1 MLYDRCY
8 LTKRNNEWIGLVE
21 LRQRIGERWRF
32 AAWLAFIIAGVEAFR
47 LALAGFWYFNKI
59 EFVILILSTVFAIAF
74 FRRSSKTYKY
84 RETVIKIPQP
94 EPVYDEVGQILGYRQ
109 IVYLPEDNTFK
120 PYDVSRFTHVVYGL
134 IDYPWPGR
142 KNVNIEAFALYLAEK
157 DGTPHALVEGCFDK
171 YTCYTLGRRISA
183 LTKLPIIELGKG
195 QPFIKEKKEN
205 ALPQNA

>member
-74 FRRSSKTYKY
+74 FRRSSKPTNIAKPSSKY
-84 RETVIKIPQP
+84 RSQSQFTTKSGKSSDTVK
-94 EPVYDEVGQILGYRQ
+94 
-109 IVYLPEDNTFK
+109 
-120 PYDVSRFTHVVYGL
+120 SS
-134 IDYPWPGR
+134 
-142 KNVNIEAFALYLAEK
+142 
-157 DGTPHALVEGCFDK
+157 
-171 YTCYTLGRRISA
+171 ISQR
-183 LTKLPIIELGKG
+183 TTRSNPTM
-195 QPFIKEKKEN
+195 
-205 ALPQNA
+205 